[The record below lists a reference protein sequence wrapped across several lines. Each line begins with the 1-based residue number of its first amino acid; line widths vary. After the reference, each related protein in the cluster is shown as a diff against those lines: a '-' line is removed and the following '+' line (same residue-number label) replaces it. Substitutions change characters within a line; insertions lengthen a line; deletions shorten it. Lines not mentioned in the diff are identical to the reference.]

1 MGTAHAT
8 LIFVSSLLGPCIAW
22 MVGTELGM
30 SNQRRF
36 ARAASSAPG
45 SAVFPRVLFLSQP
58 SMQNWEQNHKK
69 TDEVS
74 T

>member
-1 MGTAHAT
+1 METAHAT

-22 MVGTELGM
+22 MAGTELGM

-36 ARAASSAPG
+36 VQAASSRHG
-45 SAVFPRVLFLSQP
+45 FVVSPRVLFLSQP
-58 SMQNWEQNHKK
+58 NTRFEKQNHKG
-69 TDEVS
+69 TGEVR